1 MTSRHTFLLPAPDDI
16 SDETAAVLTGVMFAL
31 ASACEVSYLDKILRH
46 QAVALGAT
54 SREHDPDRPW
64 ERHPPD

>member
-1 MTSRHTFLLPAPDDI
+1 MTTRHKSLLPAPDDI

-31 ASACEVSYLDKILRH
+31 ASACEMRYLDKILRH
-46 QAVALGAT
+46 QAVQLGAK
-54 SREHDPDRPW
+54 SWDPDPDRPW